1 MQLEVKKVDF
11 PQLIE
16 FNYNELKQEIT
27 AKAALYK
34 NMIYTDDSIKEAK
47 ADKAQLN
54 KFIAALENERKV
66 IKKQCLKPYEDFEKK
81 IKELVSIVN
90 EPVMLID
97 TQVKAYEDKQKEE
110 KLEKIKE
117 LWEGTEHPEW
127 LQCKQI
133 FDQRWLNVTFSL
145 KKVQEAIDA
154 RLEQINADVKT
165 LEALPE
171 FSFEAVEVYKQ
182 SLDINRAIAEGQRLA
197 DIQKRKAEA
206 EAARLRAEEEKAKV
220 QEEAEAA
227 HVEVNVVVNTPDGE
241 VPIEKLSVEV
251 PTRVWLKFEAYLCAE
266 EAKALGD
273 FCREEGIELRA
284 I

>member
-34 NMIYTDDSIKEAK
+34 NMIYTDDRIKEAK

-81 IKELVSIVN
+81 IKELVAVVN

-117 LWEGTEHPEW
+117 LLEGTEHPEW
-127 LQCKQI
+127 LQCNQI
-133 FDQRWLNVTFSL
+133 FDQRWLNATCSL

-154 RLEQINADVKT
+154 SLEQIAADVKS
-165 LEALPE
+165 LEALQE
-171 FSFEAVEVYKQ
+171 FSFEAIECYKQ
-182 SLDINRAIAEGQRLA
+182 TLDINRAITEGQRLA
-197 DIQKRKAEA
+197 DIQKRKTEA
-206 EAARLRAEEEKAKV
+206 EAARLRAEEEKAKA

-251 PTRVWLKFEAYLCAE
+251 PARVWLKFEAYLSAE

>member
-34 NMIYTDDSIKEAK
+34 NMIYTDDRIKEAK

-54 KFIAALENERKV
+54 KFITALENERKV

-81 IKELVSIVN
+81 IKELVAIVN

-127 LQCKQI
+127 LQCNQI
-133 FDQRWLNVTFSL
+133 FDQRWLNATCSL

-154 RLEQINADVKT
+154 SLEQIAADVKS
-165 LEALPE
+165 LEALQE
-171 FSFEAVEVYKQ
+171 FSFEAIECYKQ
-182 SLDINRAIAEGQRLA
+182 TLDINRAIAEGQRLA
-197 DIQKRKAEA
+197 DIQKRKTEA
-206 EAARLRAEEEKAKV
+206 EAARLRAEEEKAKA

-227 HVEVNVVVNTPDGE
+227 RVEVNVVVNTPDGE

-251 PTRVWLKFEAYLCAE
+251 PARVWLKFEAYLSAE

-273 FCREEGIELRA
+273 FCREECIELRA

>member
-1 MQLEVKKVDF
+1 MELKMQEVQF
-11 PQLIE
+11 PKLIE
-16 FNYNELKQEIT
+16 FNFEELKQEIT
-27 AKAALYK
+27 EKAALYK
-34 NMIYTDDSIKEAK
+34 NMIYTDDRIKEAK
-47 ADKAQLN
+47 ADRAQLN

-81 IKELVSIVN
+81 IKELVDIVN
-90 EPVMLID
+90 DPVMLID
-97 TQVKAYEDKQKEE
+97 TQIKTYEDKQKEE

-127 LQCKQI
+127 LQCNQI
-133 FDQRWLNVTFSL
+133 FDQRWLNATFGL

-154 RLEQINADVKT
+154 SLEQIAADVKS
-165 LEALPE
+165 LEALQE
-171 FSFEAVEVYKQ
+171 FSFEAIECYKQ
-182 SLDINRAIAEGQRLA
+182 TLDINRAIAEGQRLA
-197 DIQKRKAEA
+197 GIQKRKTEA
-206 EAARLRAEEEKAKV
+206 EAARLRAEEEMAKA

-241 VPIEKLSVEV
+241 VP
-251 PTRVWLKFEAYLCAE
+251 TRAWLKFEAYLSAE

-273 FCREEGIELRA
+273 FCREEGIVLRA